1 MKTTSHI
8 VVALLLLTVFRGTA
22 FSQWSEMN
30 TTPNNSVEK
39 FDFITDDIGYAL
51 MTNPPFFSKTTD
63 GGASWDSIPAPVAGV
78 DFMDV
83 SFPKDSVGFAVYR
96 DMNNLATPSII
107 YRTIDNGSSWQNITP
122 DSTIVGYGNSFMQ
135 FIDENIGFWSVG
147 NILYRTIDGGISWD
161 TTSIGPANMYFNT
174 QSMDFY
180 DANNG
185 IIGIHD
191 GSFAYLG
198 SMFVTTD
205 GGVTFTQTDL
215 TTWYSVVGAV
225 DQVSPSTSFAASS
238 GWGSGNFMKLYRS
251 TNGGVSWD
259 TLDLSVQIPHTG
271 LVLFDFIDE
280 LNGVV
285 VVDGLFGGVHIYKT
299 VDGGLSWSFNDSI
312 GVAYAL
318 DIELTSNSGYY
329 TGFTNQFFKWN
340 GSFTSISTPVERNVN
355 QLTLYPNPVA
365 SGSMLNWNS
374 KIDYAYVIITDLSGK
389 EVFRESIL
397 NNRFAIPVLSS
408 GIYIVE
414 LGNNAMQQRAPLVI
428 E

>member
-1 MKTTSHI
+1 
-8 VVALLLLTVFRGTA
+8 
-22 FSQWSEMN
+22 
-30 TTPNNSVEK
+30 
-39 FDFITDDIGYAL
+39 
-51 MTNPPFFSKTTD
+51 
-63 GGASWDSIPAPVAGV
+63 
-78 DFMDV
+78 
-83 SFPKDSVGFAVYR
+83 
-96 DMNNLATPSII
+96 
-107 YRTIDNGSSWQNITP
+107 
-122 DSTIVGYGNSFMQ
+122 
-135 FIDENIGFWSVG
+135 
-147 NILYRTIDGGISWD
+147 
-161 TTSIGPANMYFNT
+161 
-174 QSMDFY
+174 
-180 DANNG
+180 
-185 IIGIHD
+185 
-191 GSFAYLG
+191 
-198 SMFVTTD
+198 MFVTTD

-389 EVFRESIL
+389 EVFSESIL
-397 NNRFAIPVLSS
+397 NNRFEIPVLSS

-414 LGNNAMQQRAPLVI
+414 MSNNALQQRAPLVI

>member
-1 MKTTSHI
+1 MKTTLRI
-8 VVALLLLTVFRGTA
+8 VVALLLLTVFRGTD
-22 FSQWSEMN
+22 FSQWNEMN

-39 FDFITDDIGYAL
+39 FDFISDDIGYAL
-51 MTNPPFFSKTTD
+51 MTNPPFFNKTTD
-63 GGASWDSIPAPVAGV
+63 GGASWDSIPTPVAGV
-78 DFMDV
+78 YFMDV
-83 SFPKDSVGFAVYR
+83 SFPKDSVGFAVYS
-96 DMNNLATPSII
+96 DMNNVATPSII
-107 YRTIDNGSSWQNITP
+107 YRTINNGSSWQNITP
-122 DSTIVGYGNSFMQ
+122 DSTNTGYGNAFVQ

-161 TTSIGPANMYFNT
+161 TSSIGPANMYFNT

-215 TTWYSVVGAV
+215 TTLYSVVGAV
-225 DQVSPSTSFAASS
+225 DQVSASTSFAASS
-238 GWGSGNFMKLYRS
+238 GWGSGNFMMLYRS

-259 TLDLSVQIPHTG
+259 TLDLSVQIPNTE

-285 VVDGLFGGVHIYKT
+285 VVNGSFGGVHIYKT
-299 VDGGLSWSFNDSI
+299 LDGGLSWIFNDSI
-312 GVAYAL
+312 AVAYAL
-318 DIELTSNSGYY
+318 DIELTSSSGYY
-329 TGFTNQFFKWN
+329 TGFTNQFYKWN
-340 GSFTSISTPVERNVN
+340 GGFVGVN
-355 QLTLYPNPVA
+355 PSLSQNGEFLIYPNPVA
-365 SGSMLNWNS
+365 SGSMLSWNS
-374 KIDYAYVIITDLSGK
+374 RIDYTYVLITDLSGK
-389 EVFRESIL
+389 VVMRESIL
-397 NNRFAIPVLSS
+397 NSRYKIPMLSS

-414 LGNNAMQQRAPLVI
+414 VGNNTIQKRAPLVI